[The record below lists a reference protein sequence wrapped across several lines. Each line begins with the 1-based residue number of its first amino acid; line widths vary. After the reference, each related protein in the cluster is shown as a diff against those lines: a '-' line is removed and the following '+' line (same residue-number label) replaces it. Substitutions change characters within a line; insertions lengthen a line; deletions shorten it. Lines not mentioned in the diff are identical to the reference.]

1 MKPLFV
7 LFIFIA
13 SFSHSPR
20 SLAQGMMER
29 IEAAKIGIITQK
41 LSLTAEQ
48 SKTFWVTYNQFS
60 QEKKKISKE
69 LRQLFNESGVA
80 TDQQLAKNMERMM
93 ELKDQ
98 ESAIDRKYFKE
109 FQKSISI
116 RQIYELYKAEIQFK
130 AMLVDKLMKKG
141 EKRAGK
147 GRMNDDI
154 EDELGD

>member
-1 MKPLFV
+1 MKLLFV
-7 LFIFIA
+7 LFIFIS
-13 SFSHSPR
+13 SFSSTSR
-20 SLAQGMMER
+20 SFAQGMMER

-48 SKTFWVTYNQFS
+48 SKTFWVTYNLFS

-80 TDQQLAKNMERMM
+80 NDEQLAKNMQRMM